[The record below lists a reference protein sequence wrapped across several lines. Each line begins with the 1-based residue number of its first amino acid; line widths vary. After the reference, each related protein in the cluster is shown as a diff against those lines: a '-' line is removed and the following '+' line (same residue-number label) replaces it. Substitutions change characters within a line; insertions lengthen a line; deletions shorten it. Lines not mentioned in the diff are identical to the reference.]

1 MVNYMSSIIYGQT
14 EYNILSNAL
23 HVEDYVREAAHKGYN
38 ALTLTDSNLF
48 CAYKFI
54 NLCKLNNIKPIVGL
68 EIKYNHNDFA
78 GFILAY
84 AKNLDGYKELV
95 EISTNNKLHDKIYD
109 LDELTKFKN
118 LVFISSY
125 YDSEFCDKGEE
136 ELNELISSYLNL
148 PNFSVGLELN
158 KENNCYT
165 LYNFAL
171 KNNIKV
177 YPLSKTL
184 YNKEN
189 DRILYET
196 ICKIGDNKISNG
208 NYSYYSLVELKT
220 IFNNYKIA
228 LENLDEFES
237 MFETYDLKAKISVP
251 HYKNNLNMSSKD
263 YLSYLCNKGLNKR
276 LSNQNVDKSVY
287 NKRLDMELNVINKM
301 GFDDYFLIVW
311 DYVLYAKKNNVLVG
325 PGRGSACSSLVA
337 YSLGITNVD
346 PLKYNL
352 LFERFLNI
360 ERVTMPDIDIDF
372 PDDKRNFVLEYVKN
386 KYGENYV
393 ASITA
398 FSTIQKKSIIR
409 DLGKLLNIDNQKIK
423 VISNSLSNTDIEALL
438 TEYKND
444 EEIYNYLLLA
454 KRLEGYP
461 KTLSTHASGIII
473 SEEPLTNYVALSK
486 GSLNLYQTQFES
498 DDLSKIGLLKMDFL
512 VLRNLTLIANT
523 IKYIPNLDNI
533 NLINVPLNDKKT
545 FDMLSKADTMLIFQL
560 ESDGIRK
567 VIRQMKPSNL
577 NDIIALLALYRPGP
591 MDQIENYINR
601 KNGAKF
607 SYISPDLEPILKDTY
622 GIIVYQEQIMQIAHS
637 FAGLSLG
644 EADILRR
651 AVSKKKEEVLIK
663 ERENFVSHALKKGY
677 SKEISN
683 AIYDDIVKFA
693 EYGFNKAHAVGY
705 AILSYQMAYLK
716 ANYLSEFMT
725 SALNLVGAK
734 SEIKKYIKY
743 LKMKQVK
750 LLSPD
755 INNSPIEFE
764 LTSDGIRIPLTEIN
778 YISKQKVKEII
789 DNRGEGYTSLNDFK
803 NKNNLSEEELNALI
817 FSNAFSSFNTNKRN
831 LFNNKKVYNYLDDI
845 IEDDTEFDFDFLQ
858 EKELYYLGYNIVY
871 DLFNDIANLYKKYKC
886 SNIKSQVKQ
895 RTIITIVEFSNI
907 REITTKKGEKMLV
920 GNLTDSFIEL
930 PFVIFPKTYAMHNNI
945 LLNKLYIINGSFN
958 KDNYNK
964 LNILINNLKLL
975 DKIN

>member
-23 HVEDYVREAAHKGYN
+23 HVEDYVREATHKGYS

-54 NLCKLNNIKPIVGL
+54 NLCNLNNIKPIVGL
-68 EIKYNHNDFA
+68 EIKYNHNDFR
-78 GFILAY
+78 GLILAY
-84 AKNLDGYKELV
+84 ARNLYGYKELV
-95 EISTNNKLHDKIYD
+95 EISTNNKLYDKIYD
-109 LDELTKFKN
+109 LEELTEFKN
-118 LVFISSY
+118 LIFISTY
-125 YDSEFCDKGEE
+125 YDSEFCNKSEGE
-136 ELNELISSYLNL
+136 LSELISSYLNL
-148 PNFSVGLELN
+148 SNFSLGLELN
-158 KENNCYT
+158 KGNNCDT

-171 KNNIKV
+171 NNNIKV

-184 YNKEN
+184 YNEEN

-220 IFNNYKIA
+220 IFNNYKIV
-228 LENLDEFES
+228 LENLNVFES

-287 NKRLDMELNVINKM
+287 NNRLDMELNVINKM

-311 DYVLYAKKNNVLVG
+311 DYVLYAKKNDVLVG

-409 DLGKLLNIDNQKIK
+409 DLGKLLNIDSQKIK
-423 VISNSLSNTDIEALL
+423 VISNSLSNTDIDSLL

-444 EEIYNYLLLA
+444 EEIYNYLSLA

-498 DDLSKIGLLKMDFL
+498 DDLAKIGLLKMDFL
-512 VLRNLTLIANT
+512 VLRNLTLIANS
-523 IKYIPNLDNI
+523 IKYIPSLDNI
-533 NLINVPLNDKKT
+533 NLINIPLNDKKT

-567 VIRQMKPSNL
+567 VIRQMKPSNI

-607 SYISPDLEPILKDTY
+607 SYISSDLEPILKDTY

-755 INNSPIEFE
+755 INKSSLEFE

-789 DNRGEGYTSLNDFK
+789 DNRGEGYLSLNDFK

-817 FSNAFSSFNTNKRN
+817 FTNAFSSFNTNKRN

-871 DLFNDIANLYKKYKC
+871 DLFNDISDLYKNYKC

-895 RTIITIVEFSNI
+895 RNIITIVEFSDI
-907 REITTKKGEKMLV
+907 KEITTKKGDKMLV

-945 LLNKLYIINGSFN
+945 MLNKLYIINGSFN

-964 LNILINNLKLL
+964 LNISINNLKLL